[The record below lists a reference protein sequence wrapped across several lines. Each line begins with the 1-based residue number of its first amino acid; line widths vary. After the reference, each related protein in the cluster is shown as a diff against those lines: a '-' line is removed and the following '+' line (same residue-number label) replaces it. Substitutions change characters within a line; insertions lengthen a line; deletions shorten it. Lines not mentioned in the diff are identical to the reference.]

1 MSAVLTNEF
10 LSALKAILGEQNVL
24 TDPSELWAYGYD
36 NSRKQGRPDC
46 IVFAENTAHTQ
57 AIVQLCNQYK
67 IPLTARGRATGTP
80 GGSVAI
86 AGGLVLSCERL
97 QKVIHVDPANRAITV
112 EPGVLNQTVQD
123 IAAQHGF
130 FWAPDPSSAA
140 FCTVGGN
147 IAFNSSGPRAVKYGA
162 TRENVLGLTA
172 ITGTGELIKTGTYT
186 TKSAVGYDLTR
197 LLIGSEGTLA
207 VITQATLKLTPLPE
221 TKQTLRAI
229 YSDIT
234 AATAAVV
241 RIMSQPVVPC
251 ALEFIDRQAIKLIR
265 EQGIQLP
272 EAAQALLLIDIDGL
286 FEAMPAA
293 IKKISQAASNASLL
307 EIKVA
312 TTTEEAKNLWSARKA
327 ISPALRTLAPGK
339 INEDVVVPVAHIPTL
354 IHEVENLAEHFQL
367 INVNFG
373 HAGNGNIH
381 VNLLFDPND
390 QKQTVNAKACLNE
403 VFNLVLKLNGTLS
416 GEHGIGMEKRDYIA
430 REIPANSL
438 NLMRQIKTVFDP
450 NRILNPEKL
459 LPN

>member
-10 LSALKAILGEQNVL
+10 VSVLKKIVGEQNVL

-36 NSRKQGRPDC
+36 NSRKQGHPDG
-46 IVFAENTAHTQ
+46 IVLAENTAHIQ
-57 AIVQLCNQYK
+57 AIIQLCNQYK
-67 IPLTARGRATGTP
+67 IALTARGRATGTP
-80 GGSVAI
+80 GGSVAV
-86 AGGLVLSCERL
+86 AGGLVLSCERM
-97 QKVIHVDPANRAITV
+97 QKVINVDPANRAITV

-162 TRENVLGLTA
+162 TRENVLGLKA
-172 ITGTGELIKTGTYT
+172 ITGAGDLIKTGTYT

-207 VITQATLKLTPLPE
+207 ITTEATLKLTPLPE

-229 YSDIT
+229 YNDIT
-234 AATAAVV
+234 AATEAVV
-241 RIMSQPVVPC
+241 KIMSQPVVPC

-265 EQGIQLP
+265 EQGVQLP
-272 EAAQALLLIDIDGL
+272 QAAQALLLIDIDGL

-293 IKKISQAASNASLL
+293 IKKISEAASNSGLL

-312 TTTEEAKNLWSARKA
+312 ANAEEAKHLWAARKA

-339 INEDVVVPVAHIPTL
+339 VNEDVVVPVAHIPTL
-354 IHEVENLAEHFQL
+354 IHEVEKLAKHFQL

-381 VNLLFDPND
+381 VNLLFDPN
-390 QKQTVNAKACLNE
+390 KQNQAANAKACLSE
-403 VFNLVLKLNGTLS
+403 IFNLVLKLNGSLS
-416 GEHGIGMEKRDYIA
+416 GEHGIGIEKRDYIT

-438 NLMRQIKTVFDP
+438 NLMRHIKTVFDP
-450 NRILNPEKL
+450 NGILNTGKL
-459 LPN
+459 FPN